1 MFVSPQ
7 TGEPGAIMREQSA
20 ATGRDASSKRMG
32 CIGVWRAYHPVTV
45 QGGNWKSQK
54 LENQ

>member
-1 MFVSPQ
+1 
-7 TGEPGAIMREQSA
+7 MREQSA

-32 CIGVWRAYHPVTV
+32 GIGVWRAYHPVTV

-54 LENQ
+54 LENK